1 MTEQEFEELLELA
14 DKYDAESGRLLSEGK
29 VDEANAIL
37 DLRDDIEAKIEQYCE
52 HELNRSA

>member
-14 DKYDAESGRLLSEGK
+14 DKYDIEAGRLLNEGK

-37 DLRDDIEAKIEQYCE
+37 DLRDAVEAKIEQYCE
-52 HELNRSA
+52 NELNQ